1 MVRPKKKKK
10 INVEQSDSRPQ
21 ANIFKERG
29 HVTQRFQPDDIRFKD
44 GGFGEKG
51 EVENGLNLAQ
61 KEEDPSYVILGMW
74 KKYNHHFRGCLGR
87 NSTLK
92 G

>member
-1 MVRPKKKKK
+1 MVRPKKK

-29 HVTQRFQPDDIRFKD
+29 HVTQRFQPDDIRFKG

-51 EVENGLNLAQ
+51 EVKNGLKLAQ
-61 KEEDPSYVILGMW
+61 RKRRTQAM
-74 KKYNHHFRGCLGR
+74 
-87 NSTLK
+87 
-92 G
+92 